1 MGQWPYMGFFH
12 RGSLLSLLSL
22 LSFTYTTEIGVV
34 VGAKLLFLLYIL
46 F

>member
-1 MGQWPYMGFFH
+1 MGFFH
-12 RGSLLSLLSL
+12 RGSLLSLFSL
-22 LSFTYTTEIGVV
+22 LRFSYTTEIGVV